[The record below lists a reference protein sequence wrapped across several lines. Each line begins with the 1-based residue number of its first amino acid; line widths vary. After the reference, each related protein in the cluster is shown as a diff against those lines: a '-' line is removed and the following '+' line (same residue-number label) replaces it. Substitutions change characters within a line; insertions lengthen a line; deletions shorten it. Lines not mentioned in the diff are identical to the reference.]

1 MPATYQGKGERLT
14 MAKKNKKAAPP
25 VEVDEDD
32 LELEELEEDVPEEKP
47 TKGKAKGGGDEVAF
61 GASDLAKLANE
72 KFDKSYDAKT
82 IRTLLRKLARSGK
95 LSREISPENRTRYSW
110 TGPDDPEVKMILKEI
125 KGGAIETAR
134 NEALGALKEKKAVE
148 RAAKAAAAEKSGGKK
163 ATKKAAPPVD
173 DDDEVEDLDD
183 DDDE

>member
-1 MPATYQGKGERLT
+1 
-14 MAKKNKKAAPP
+14 MAKKNKKAAP
-25 VEVDEDD
+25 VEVEDDD
-32 LELEELEEDVPEEKP
+32 LELEELEDDVAEEKP

-61 GASDLAKLANE
+61 GASDLARLANE
-72 KFDKSYDAKT
+72 KFDKNYDAKT

-110 TGPDDPEVKMILKEI
+110 SGPDDPEVKMILKEI

-134 NEALGALKEKKAVE
+134 NEALGALKEKKAAE

-163 ATKKAAPPVD
+163 AAKKVAPPVDD